1 MKGLIL
7 AGGFGTRLRPLSCT
21 RPKLLFPIAG
31 RTMLEWILRKVCGSE
46 IEELIL
52 AVNYLSEIL
61 EKRVGN
67 RISDT
72 KITYSLESKSLG
84 TGGPVKNAEKELQN
98 GDTFLT
104 MNGDILAEIPLK
116 EMLEIHSSNEAIV
129 TVALNKVQDPSRYG
143 VAEFDEEM
151 HIKRF
156 VEKPNEKEIPSRWI
170 NAGIYLMEPDILK
183 YITSGKKV
191 SLEKEIFPVLVKEE
205 KLYGYKLD
213 GIWFDVGNLNDYK
226 KANYTMIEPESKNQ
240 RLSDKGFEINDKA
253 TLVSPSVIKKG
264 VIIGDYSEIGP
275 NSVIGHN
282 SDIGKSSTIKNSIL
296 FENVSIG
303 ENARIEDSI
312 IGGGVYIGNNVT
324 IGREC
329 VISDYVEIHDG
340 ISISNGAI
348 ICPYKEIEENI
359 SVNSHI
365 L

>member
-31 RTMLEWILRKVCGSE
+31 RTMLEWILKNICGSE
-46 IEELIL
+46 VEELIL
-52 AVNYLSEIL
+52 AVNYLAEIL
-61 EKRVGN
+61 EKRVGDKIGN
-67 RISDT
+67 T

-84 TGGPVKNAEKELQN
+84 TAGPVKNAEKDLQN

-116 EMLEIHSSNEAIV
+116 EMLEIHLSNDAIV
-129 TVALNKVQDPSRYG
+129 TVALHKVQDPSMYG
-143 VAEFDEEM
+143 VVEFDEEM
-151 HIKRF
+151 HIKKF
-156 VEKPNEKEIPSRWI
+156 VEKPKEEEAPSRWI
-170 NAGIYLMEPDILK
+170 NAGIYLMEPNILK
-183 YITSGKKV
+183 YIKSGKKV

-226 KANYTMIEPESKNQ
+226 KANYTMIEAESKNQ
-240 RLSDKGFEINDKA
+240 ILSGKTFEKNNKT
-253 TLVSPSVIKKG
+253 TLVSPSVIKER
-264 VIIGDYSEIGP
+264 VMIGDNSEIGP

-282 SDIGKSSTIKNSIL
+282 SKIGKRSTIKNSIL
-296 FENVSIG
+296 FEDVSIG
-303 ENARIEDSI
+303 ESAKIENSI
-312 IGGGVYIGNNVT
+312 IGGGVCIGNNVT
-324 IGREC
+324 IGRKC

-340 ISISNGAI
+340 ISISEGAI

-359 SVNSHI
+359 SVNSYV